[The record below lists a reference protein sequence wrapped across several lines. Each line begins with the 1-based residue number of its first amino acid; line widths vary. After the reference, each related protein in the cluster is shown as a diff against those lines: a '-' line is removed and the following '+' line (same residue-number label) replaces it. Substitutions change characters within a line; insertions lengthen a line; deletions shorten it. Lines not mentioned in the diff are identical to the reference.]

1 MNIERIGK
9 IIKEA
14 RVSNGMTQT
23 NLAEV
28 LMVSDK
34 AVSKWERGICC
45 PDISLLIPISEVL
58 NIDLYELLDGDKKGE
73 SSLNDGIKKVIQ
85 LSDCEIKMKNKSFAK
100 KHILISSLCIIILL
114 LFCFKLTYLFRYK
127 INDKGINSYISS
139 EKILVN
145 TDKESNYE
153 YIIYDG
159 IRFKNLIQNFEEV
172 IGTSSKEN
180 LKMYTY
186 YDKGSGESYTFSIS
200 KNRSLVSLL
209 KENKLSIG
217 INDRMYN
224 SINKQKLLKNNNINN
239 DCDLIKF
246 LVNNKNIK
254 NDIFTLWID
263 IKENYY
269 ISELSE
275 LILGNENIFSYI
287 DGDISGYIRNIYTT
301 RHKEVHILD
310 GEYDYTFLLSTNY
323 FSDGLIKE
331 LLESIIIE

>member
-1 MNIERIGK
+1 MDIERIGK
-9 IIKEA
+9 IIKDA
-14 RVSNGMTQT
+14 RVSKGMTQT

-45 PDISLLIPISEVL
+45 PDISLLIPLSETL

-73 SSLNDGIKKVIQ
+73 ISLEDGIKKVIQ
-85 LSDCEIKMKNKSFAK
+85 LSDSEIKMKNKSFVK

-127 INDKGINSYISS
+127 ISDKVINSYISS

-145 TDKESNYE
+145 TDKESKNE

-159 IRFKNLIQNFEEV
+159 IKFKSIIQNFEEV
-172 IGTSSKEN
+172 IGTSSNEN
-180 LKMYTY
+180 LKMYTC
-186 YDKGSGESYTFSIS
+186 YDKGKEEAYTFSIS
-200 KNRSLVSLL
+200 KNKSLVSLI

-217 INDRMYN
+217 INDRIYN
-224 SINKQKLLKNNNINN
+224 SIDKQKLLKKNNISN
-239 DCDLIKF
+239 DRDLIKF

-254 NDIFTLWID
+254 NDISTLWIN

-269 ISELSE
+269 ISELLE
-275 LILGNENIFSYI
+275 LILGDESIFSYI
-287 DGDISGYIRNIYTT
+287 DGDITGYVKNVYTKG
-301 RHKEVHILD
+301 HKEIHILVS
-310 GEYDYTFLLSTNY
+310 EYDYTFLLSTNY
-323 FSDGLIKE
+323 FSDGIIKE
-331 LLESIIIE
+331 LLESIVIE